1 MFVKLGLRR
10 AQAIS
15 VVHLAVVVDL
25 DRRRRSGE
33 ARIAV
38 GSVAPT
44 VITVPGRRGGAR
56 GRPLDDEHIERAVAA
71 TVAAVTPIDDLR
83 ATADYRPTRSPR

>member
-15 VVHLAVVVDL
+15 VVHLSFVLRFCCEDGETVKTAV
-25 DRRRRSGE
+25 
-33 ARIAV
+33 ITQ

-44 VITVPGRRGGAR
+44 VINT
-56 GRPLDDEHIERAVAA
+56 
-71 TVAAVTPIDDLR
+71 T
-83 ATADYRPTRSPR
+83 